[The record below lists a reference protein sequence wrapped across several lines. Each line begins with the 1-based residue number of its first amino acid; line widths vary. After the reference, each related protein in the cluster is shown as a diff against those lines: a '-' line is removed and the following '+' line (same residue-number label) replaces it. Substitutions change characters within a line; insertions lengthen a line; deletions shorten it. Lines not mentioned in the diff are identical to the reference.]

1 MLGLSSPFDPG
12 DCAVTAKVPNPIDI
26 YVGSRV
32 RMRRL
37 MLGMSQERLADQIG
51 VTFQQVQKYEKGTNR
66 IGASR
71 LQTIAG
77 VLAIQVSFFFQQ
89 DNSQSITTDGI
100 GHLNGLDDLSEFLT
114 SKEGLGLNKAF
125 MKIGDAGI
133 RQSILTLVT
142 SLADASEAAPA
153 AVAVTTEAPITLHH

>member
-1 MLGLSSPFDPG
+1 M
-12 DCAVTAKVPNPIDI
+12 TAKVPNPIDI

>member
-1 MLGLSSPFDPG
+1 MS
-12 DCAVTAKVPNPIDI
+12 AKLPNPIDA

-51 VTFQQVQKYEKGTNR
+51 VTFQQVQKYERGTNR

-71 LQTIAG
+71 LQTIAT
-77 VLAIQVSFFFQQ
+77 VLAIPVSFFFQQ
-89 DNSQSITTDGI
+89 DVSQPLTTE
-100 GHLNGLDDLSEFLT
+100 GLSPLAGLEDLSEFLT

-125 MKIGDAGI
+125 MKIANRGV
-133 RQSILTLVT
+133 RESILLLVT
-142 SLADASEAAPA
+142 SLANAAAP
-153 AVAVTTEAPITLHH
+153 VLVVPPTIDDIRLDQRN

>member
-1 MLGLSSPFDPG
+1 MSVKL
-12 DCAVTAKVPNPIDI
+12 PNPIDN

-51 VTFQQVQKYEKGTNR
+51 VTFQQVQKYEKGANR

-71 LQTIAG
+71 LQTIAM
-77 VLAIQVSFFFQQ
+77 VLAIPVSFFFQQ
-89 DNSQSITTDGI
+89 DVSQTLTTEGL
-100 GHLNGLDDLSEFLT
+100 GHLAGIEDLSEFLA

-125 MKIGDAGI
+125 MKIADSGV
-133 RQSILTLVT
+133 RQSVLRLVT
-142 SLADASEAAPA
+142 SLANAAESVLARSP
-153 AVAVTTEAPITLHH
+153 AVTDIHFDQRN

>member
-1 MLGLSSPFDPG
+1 VS
-12 DCAVTAKVPNPIDI
+12 AKLPNPIDA

-37 MLGMSQERLADQIG
+37 MLGMSQERLADRIG

-71 LQTIAG
+71 LQIIAS
-77 VLAIQVSFFFQQ
+77 VLAIPVSFFFQQ
-89 DNSQSITTDGI
+89 DNSQPLSTDGI
-100 GHLNGLDDLSEFLT
+100 GAFDGLEDLSEFLT

-125 MKIGDAGI
+125 MKITDPSV
-133 RQSILTLVT
+133 RQSVLMLVQ
-142 SLADASEAAPA
+142 SLANASPSESGLPHGQLGADQ
-153 AVAVTTEAPITLHH
+153 PIGLRN

>member
-1 MLGLSSPFDPG
+1 
-12 DCAVTAKVPNPIDI
+12 VTAKVPNPIDI

-37 MLGMSQERLADQIG
+37 MLGMSQERLAEQIG

-71 LQTIAG
+71 LQTIAS
-77 VLAIQVSFFFQQ
+77 VLAIQVSFFFQEGGSASSAESVGQ
-89 DNSQSITTDGI
+89 
-100 GHLNGLDDLSEFLT
+100 LNGLEDLSEFLT

-133 RQSILTLVT
+133 RKSILTLVT
-142 SLADASEAAPA
+142 SLADAGG
-153 AVAVTTEAPITLHH
+153 APILGAQPDVDTPQIMRH

>member
-1 MLGLSSPFDPG
+1 M
-12 DCAVTAKVPNPIDI
+12 TAKVPNPIDI

-71 LQTIAG
+71 LQTIAS

-89 DNSQSITTDGI
+89 DNSQSLTTEGL
-100 GHLNGLDDLSEFLT
+100 GHMNGLEDLSDFLT
-114 SKEGLGLNKAF
+114 SIEGLGLNKAF
-125 MKIGDAGI
+125 MKIGDAAI

-142 SLADASEAAPA
+142 SLANAAEASMPVAAA
-153 AVAVTTEAPITLHH
+153 AKEAPIALHH

>member
-1 MLGLSSPFDPG
+1 MS
-12 DCAVTAKVPNPIDI
+12 AKVPNPIDA

-71 LQTIAG
+71 LQAIAS
-77 VLAIQVSFFFQQ
+77 VLAVPVAFFFQQ
-89 DNSQSITTDGI
+89 DNSQPLTTEGLGAI
-100 GHLNGLDDLSEFLT
+100 NGLEDLSDFLT
-114 SKEGLGLNKAF
+114 SKEGLSLNKAF
-125 MKIGDAGI
+125 MKINDPGI
-133 RQSILTLVT
+133 RQSVLTLVK
-142 SLADASEAAPA
+142 SLASAGEAVIVHATPA
-153 AVAVTTEAPITLHH
+153 TEVSVGLRN

>member
-1 MLGLSSPFDPG
+1 MS
-12 DCAVTAKVPNPIDI
+12 AKVPNPIDA

-71 LQTIAG
+71 LQAIAS
-77 VLAIQVSFFFQQ
+77 VLAVPVAFFFQQ
-89 DNSQSITTDGI
+89 DNTQPLTTDGLGAI
-100 GHLNGLDDLSEFLT
+100 SGLEDLSDFLT
-114 SKEGLGLNKAF
+114 SKEGLSLNKAF
-125 MKIGDAGI
+125 MKINDPSI
-133 RQSILTLVT
+133 RQSVLMLIK
-142 SLADASEAAPA
+142 SLANTSEPALVRAPQAAEIPFG
-153 AVAVTTEAPITLHH
+153 LRN

>member
-1 MLGLSSPFDPG
+1 
-12 DCAVTAKVPNPIDI
+12 VTAKTPNPIDI

-37 MLGMSQERLADQIG
+37 MLGMSQERLADKIG

-77 VLAIQVSFFFQQ
+77 VLAIPVSYFFQQ
-89 DNSQSITTDGI
+89 DNSQPLTTDGI

-125 MKIGDAGI
+125 MKIGDASV
-133 RQSILTLVT
+133 RKSILTLVT
-142 SLADASEAAPA
+142 SLGDASEE
-153 AVAVTTEAPITLHH
+153 AVSNVVVNKDKGVALHH

>member
-1 MLGLSSPFDPG
+1 MS
-12 DCAVTAKVPNPIDI
+12 AKVPNPIDA

-71 LQTIAG
+71 LQAIAN
-77 VLAIQVSFFFQQ
+77 VLAVPVAFFFQQ
-89 DNSQSITTDGI
+89 DNTQPLTTDGLGAI
-100 GHLNGLDDLSEFLT
+100 SGLEDLSDFLT
-114 SKEGLGLNKAF
+114 SKEGLSLNKAF
-125 MKIGDAGI
+125 MKINDPSV
-133 RQSILTLVT
+133 RQSVLMLIKSLANTSEPTLVR
-142 SLADASEAAPA
+142 APPA
-153 AVAVTTEAPITLHH
+153 AEIPFGLRN